1 MDAVIEAFDE
11 HQVVAIGEIHGSRVI
26 HAFLQDLLGDPRLVG
41 VMNDVAVEFGSARHQ
56 ATIDRYVRGEAVP
69 EAELELVWTDTTQS
83 SGVWNSPI
91 YREIFERIRG
101 LNANR
106 RAADRIRVLL
116 GDPPIDWDVITD
128 TADCDENDP
137 RCLDHW
143 LFQRDD
149 HFAGVVREGSL
160 AQGRRV
166 LVIAGAGHVRR
177 HPGAES
183 PLSLTDKLDAS
194 HPGVTW
200 TMLPVDSAVIQR
212 LAGELGARE
221 SPSVAA
227 ALIVADGPLA
237 DLPAIAVLEGGT
249 VTCDHPPCDDP
260 NSPIERL
267 GAVTDSLLVP

>member
-26 HAFLQDLLGDPRLVG
+26 HAFVQELLGDPRLVG

-56 ATIDRYVRGEAVP
+56 ATIDRYILGEAVP
-69 EAELELVWTDTTQS
+69 EAELKLVWTDTTQS

-160 AQGRRV
+160 ARGRRV

-237 DLPAIAVLEGGT
+237 DLPAINVLEGGT
-249 VTCDHPPCDDP
+249 VTCDHPPCEDP